1 MKRLYIAI
9 AFIVLALCLCITEQC
24 TVKSSYTK
32 ANAYIDSALSS
43 LENND
48 FTNTKENCRELKAY
62 WDGMYPFLTAMIDHN
77 ALDEAK
83 LTINSLQKLSEDE
96 TNEMRTG
103 LYSAKNQIDLIYNN
117 QKITFGNVF

>member
-32 ANAYIDSALSS
+32 ASGYIDSALSS
-43 LENND
+43 LENDD
-48 FTNTKENCRELKAY
+48 FAGTKENCNELKTY
-62 WDGMYPFLTAMIDHN
+62 WDGMYPFLTAIIDHT

-83 LTINSLQKLSEDE
+83 LTINSLQKINEDE
-96 TNEMRTG
+96 KDEMRTA
-103 LYSAKNQIDLIYNN
+103 LYSAKNQMDLIYNN